1 MLAGPGSGKTTV
13 ITHRILHLIE
23 ERKVDPARIL
33 VITFSR
39 AAAVEMKTRFETM
52 CRGEHKGVIFGTFHA
67 VFFQILRME
76 TGIGKGSVLTG
87 KERLDLITRLAGVL
101 RPDREEDEEAAAA
114 IAGEISLVK
123 NERIDIDY
131 YYSTSCP
138 EDLFRSLYRAYEK
151 ELAVSGRIDFDDMP
165 LKVAALFRDDPRALE
180 RWRRQFDW
188 LLVDEFQDINALQFD
203 IVKMLALPKNNLFA
217 VGDDDQSIYRFRGAK
232 PEIMLGFE
240 KDYPDLQKITLEENF
255 RSGAAIVEK
264 AQAVIRENTRR
275 FDKRIICAALE
286 TGDESVPSESTENGR
301 SRAGSVEILS
311 LPDPEAESLYLVK
324 LLREASDAGRDITK
338 TALLVRTNL
347 QTAYYAQQ
355 LMEMH
360 IPFTLR
366 DTPLCL
372 YDHWICD
379 DLRAYL
385 RLAGNEKMRKDLLR
399 VMNRPN
405 RYLSRHA
412 LDTEKVSFDR
422 LEDFYEDRPWMRER
436 IWNLREDLERIGS
449 LPPYAAINY
458 IRKGIGYD
466 AFLEEYAR
474 QRRIKEQDLMTMA
487 DELQESAARVPS
499 LAVWEEKMDQWRKK
513 LREKPG
519 IGTSGQEMEEGIVI
533 TTLHGAKGLE
543 FDEIFLPDVNE
554 DTIPYRKARLEAD
567 IEEERRLFYV
577 GMTRAKRRLHIWY
590 VKKRYGRDQYPS
602 RFLKPLIK

>member
-23 ERKVDPARIL
+23 EKKVDPARIL

-39 AAAVEMKTRFETM
+39 AAAIEMKTRFEKM

-76 TGIGKGSVLTG
+76 TGAGKGSVLTG
-87 KERLDLITRLAGVL
+87 KERLDLITRLAGAL

-114 IAGEISLVK
+114 VAAEISLVK
-123 NERIDIDY
+123 SERIDIEY
-131 YYSTSCP
+131 YYSTSCS
-138 EDLFRSLYRAYEK
+138 ENLFRALYRAYEK
-151 ELAVSGRIDFDDMP
+151 ELARSGRIDFDDMP
-165 LKVAALFRDDPRALE
+165 LKVEALFRNDPRVLE

-203 IVKMLALPKNNLFA
+203 IVKMLALPENNLFA

-240 KDYPDLQKITLEENF
+240 KAYPGLRKITLEENF

-275 FDKRIICAALE
+275 FDKKIVCAGA
-286 TGDESVPSESTENGR
+286 D
-301 SRAGSVEILS
+301 AKDGSVEMLT

-324 LLREASDAGRDITK
+324 LLREAIEAGRDISK

-347 QTAYYAQQ
+347 QTAYYAQK
-355 LMEMH
+355 LMEMNV
-360 IPFTLR
+360 PFTLR
-366 DTPLCL
+366 DAPLCL

-379 DLRAYL
+379 DFKAYL
-385 RLAGNEKMRKDLLR
+385 RLSGSEKMRRDMLR
-399 VMNRPN
+399 IMNRPN

-412 LDTEKVSFDR
+412 LETERVSFAH
-422 LEDFYEDRPWMRER
+422 LEYFYDDRPWMLER
-436 IWNLREDLERIGS
+436 LRTLREDLERIAS
-449 LPPYAAINY
+449 MPPYAAINY

-466 AFLEEYAR
+466 SFLEEYAR
-474 QRRIKEQDLMTMA
+474 QRRIKEQDLFTMA
-487 DELQESAARVPS
+487 DELQESAARLPS
-499 LAVWEEKMDQWRKK
+499 LAAWEEKMDQWRLK
-513 LREKPG
+513 LRERPAAG
-519 IGTSGQEMEEGIVI
+519 ASAQEEEGIVI

-543 FDEIFLPDVNE
+543 FDEVFLPDVNE

-577 GMTRAKRRLHIWY
+577 GMTRAKRRLHIWH
-590 VKKRYGRDQYPS
+590 VKKKYGKEQYPS
-602 RFLKPLIK
+602 RFLRALEK